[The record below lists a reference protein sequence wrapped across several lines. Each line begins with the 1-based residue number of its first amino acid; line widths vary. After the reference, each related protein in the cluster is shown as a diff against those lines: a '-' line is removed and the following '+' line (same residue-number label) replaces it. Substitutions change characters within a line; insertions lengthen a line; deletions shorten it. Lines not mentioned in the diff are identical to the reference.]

1 MKRVTRTRI
10 LSATGALLAGA
21 AIAIGLSS
29 LGSGHGVSPG
39 GGKKL
44 ALAPL
49 ASGNLGQRFDLLS
62 RLHTNK
68 CSLAAGSLSATIS
81 SFIRRTAMIPF
92 VSDFLFGDPAV
103 VLHELAALNSIH
115 DVFIVLIDAAF
126 AFQLPPTS
134 AGWIDAFDVE
144 TGRSRIMSRAALAG
158 MADRVREWQDG
169 VEQAAKAADIDL
181 VRVGIDPE
189 ASDLALIGF
198 VAERRS
204 RRVS

>member
-68 CSLAAGSLSATIS
+68 CSLAAGSLSAIAS
-81 SFIRRTAMIPF
+81 HGRLQGSCCSAMVYREYVRQIHGLKRYAAVPEIP
-92 VSDFLFGDPAV
+92 SDPYDIAV
-103 VLHELAALNSIH
+103 NLAA
-115 DVFIVLIDAAF
+115 
-126 AFQLPPTS
+126 QLV
-134 AGWIDAFDVE
+134 GYD
-144 TGRSRIMSRAALAG
+144 RSEER
-158 MADRVREWQDG
+158 
-169 VEQAAKAADIDL
+169 
-181 VRVGIDPE
+181 RVGKE
-189 ASDLALIGF
+189 CRL
-198 VAERRS
+198 
-204 RRVS
+204 